1 MGVATLLC
9 ISVIFGSNHVA
20 ARFAFEHGSNVV
32 TAVTFR
38 AIFAFLFVLVLMR
51 ANGNDTDADKAAD
64 SMRAALD
71 PDARLDELRDYTTN
85 NHVRAGTAWGKP
97 LQ

>member
-1 MGVATLLC
+1 MTPTTWIAIGMACAIGVL
-9 ISVIFGSNHVA
+9 
-20 ARFAFEHGSNVV
+20 FA
-32 TAVTFR
+32 
-38 AIFAFLFVLVLMR
+38 LVLMR